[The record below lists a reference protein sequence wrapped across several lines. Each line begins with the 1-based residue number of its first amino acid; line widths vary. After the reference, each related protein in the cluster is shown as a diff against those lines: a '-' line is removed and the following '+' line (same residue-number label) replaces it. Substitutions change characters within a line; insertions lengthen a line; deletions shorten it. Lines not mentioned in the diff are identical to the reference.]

1 MTGGDGDHRP
11 DPRPGSDRKL
21 RLAASSPNI
30 KAIFDA
36 NPGGSAFPRSSFR
49 PPQGIPEQPPPQ
61 QQQQQQDYPPYY
73 PTPPPVPN
81 LPHQYQQH
89 STFSAPGQHQ
99 PGPFPPQQS
108 QQPEYHWG
116 MPRGG
121 QPMVSRTPFSS
132 SLSSRKTKLIT
143 FCSDFRVTQVHQ
155 DTLQQLLVQL
165 LTTTEA
171 TLPSLLPRI
180 AFLTTT

>member
-36 NPGGSAFPRSSFR
+36 NPGGSAFPRGSFR
-49 PPQGIPEQPPPQ
+49 PSQGIPEQPPQ
-61 QQQQQQDYPPYY
+61 QQQQPDYPPYY

-89 STFSAPGQHQ
+89 SNFSAPGQHQ
-99 PGPFPPQQS
+99 PGPFPPQPPQ

-121 QPMVSRTPFSS
+121 QPMVSLNFFSEPSS
-132 SLSSRKTKLIT
+132 SSWADLLRYL
-143 FCSDFRVTQVHQ
+143 FLRVTRVHQ
-155 DTLQQLLVQL
+155 DTLQLLPVRL
-165 LTTTEA
+165 LITMEV
-171 TLPSLLPRI
+171 TLPSLLRRI
-180 AFLTTT
+180 AFLTTI